1 MTLLR
6 QGTGPWWRLWLLAL
20 VMALLGGCAS
30 GPRAHPDDPLEPFNR
45 SMYEFND
52 ALDRGVL
59 KPVAT
64 TYREV
69 APELVRKGVG
79 NFFANL
85 QDAWSFVNNVLQF
98 KGQAAAESFMRFN
111 VNTFFGL
118 AGILDIASEM
128 GIERHPEDFGQT
140 LGRWGVGAGPYIVLP
155 LLGPSTLRDT
165 VALPVDVRGDAVSHV
180 EDVPVRNTLWT
191 LRTVD
196 RRARLLKA
204 GDMLEEAALDKYS
217 FLRDAFLQ
225 RRRNEVF
232 DGNPPQEPSE
242 PDPDGSG
249 PGEPA
254 Q

>member
-1 MTLLR
+1 
-6 QGTGPWWRLWLLAL
+6 
-20 VMALLGGCAS
+20 
-30 GPRAHPDDPLEPFNR
+30 
-45 SMYEFND
+45 
-52 ALDRGVL
+52 
-59 KPVAT
+59 
-64 TYREV
+64 
-69 APELVRKGVG
+69 
-79 NFFANL
+79 
-85 QDAWSFVNNVLQF
+85 
-98 KGQAAAESFMRFN
+98 
-111 VNTFFGL
+111 
-118 AGILDIASEM
+118 
-128 GIERHPEDFGQT
+128 
-140 LGRWGVGAGPYIVLP
+140 
-155 LLGPSTLRDT
+155 
-165 VALPVDVRGDAVSHV
+165 V